1 MKVASTNKILLVQS
15 GLGDSVALVLERQG
29 YRVVWA
35 NNSKSALA
43 KLASNTPSL
52 VIIDVPTIRAN
63 VEKLCQ
69 SIKRQNPD
77 LPILLILEKQTS
89 NNGARHQKKFSFA
102 DAWIAR
108 PLNQQRLMSKIE
120 KLLPEGTSLELRCG
134 DLVFHPAERILRK
147 KDTEQYLNPKLAKL
161 LQIFMQRP
169 GDLVTRKELMQRVW
183 ETSYLGDTR
192 TLDVHIHWL
201 REAIE
206 DDPNNPYYLQ
216 TVRGQGY
223 RFDDPKK
230 RKR

>member
-1 MKVASTNKILLVQS
+1 MKAASTRILLVQS

-35 NNSKSALA
+35 NNLKSALA
-43 KLASNTPSL
+43 KLASSDPSL
-52 VIIDVPTIRAN
+52 VIIDVPTLRGNI
-63 VEKLCQ
+63 EKLCQ
-69 SIKRQNPD
+69 NIKRQNPD
-77 LPILLILEKQTS
+77 LPILLILDKQANS
-89 NNGARHQKKFSFA
+89 NGNKPPKIPYA

-108 PLNQQRLMSKIE
+108 PLNQQRLLSKIE
-120 KLLPEGTSLELRCG
+120 KLLPEGAALELRCG
-134 DLVFHPAERILRK
+134 DLIFRPAERILQK
-147 KDTEQYLNPKLAKL
+147 GDIEQYLNPKLAKL
-161 LQIFMQRP
+161 LHIFMQRP

-206 DDPNNPYYLQ
+206 DDPANPYYLR

-223 RFDDPKK
+223 RFEDPRKK
-230 RKR
+230 R